1 MKPKTLL
8 FGCLRHG
15 LKQWEV
21 VLHKKKFGEKLS
33 HVFFKKSKFKRTVKE
48 VTLFTYTIED
58 FENKWQSMLVDFHLT
73 GNEWLGDWYIIREKW
88 ISVYNR
94 GTFFAGMNTTQRS
107 ESINS
112 FFDHYVNSRTSLR
125 EFVECCD

>member
-1 MKPKTLL
+1 
-8 FGCLRHG
+8 
-15 LKQWEV
+15 
-21 VLHKKKFGEKLS
+21 
-33 HVFFKKSKFKRTVKE
+33 
-48 VTLFTYTIED
+48 
-58 FENKWQSMLVDFHLT
+58 MLVDFHLT